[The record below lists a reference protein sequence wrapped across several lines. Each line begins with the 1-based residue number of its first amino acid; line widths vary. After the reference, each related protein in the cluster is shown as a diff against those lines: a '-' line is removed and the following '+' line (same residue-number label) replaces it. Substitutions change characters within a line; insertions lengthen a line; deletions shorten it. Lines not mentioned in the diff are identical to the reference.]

1 MPDNDNEPTNCIGR
15 RHFIKSLFGLGGGVV
30 GEAEAE
36 AAEVKA
42 KVKPRSRPS
51 FFWADLDTGFIGFP
65 TGLEVPRN
73 SGGSIMKLV
82 AAAALSETGAI
93 NPNQTFECSGRMKVR
108 DRDFSCQYP
117 HGQVNL
123 TEAIGLSCNVYFLHA
138 SEKLT
143 SKTFMSFARKFLLD
157 QPIAGHASGAS
168 PIEGKL
174 SRDSFEYVLGLA
186 DDMQPN
192 LLQLMRMAAL
202 IARRGDIPF
211 LHSAEEP
218 ADGKARLHVELSDG
232 TWNRLQQGMHL
243 CTRQGTAKRLDPEN
257 VMHLAAKTGT
267 VTHGKKFQSNIIGF
281 FPFEKPK
288 HAFALASPAGTSQES
303 AVPQARQQ
311 LFSIRWP

>member
-1 MPDNDNEPTNCIGR
+1 MADNEPTNCIGR

-36 AAEVKA
+36 ASEPEG
-42 KVKPRSRPS
+42 KVKRRSRPS

-65 TGLEVPRN
+65 TGLEVPHN
-73 SGGSIMKLV
+73 SGGSILKLV

-93 NPNQTFECSGRMKVR
+93 NPNQTFECNGHIKVR

-123 TEAIGLSCNVYFLHA
+123 TEAIGLSCNVYFIHA

-143 SKTFMSFARKFLLD
+143 SKTFLAFAGKFLLD
-157 QPIAGHASGAS
+157 LPIAGHATAAFPSQEKVS
-168 PIEGKL
+168 KN
-174 SRDSFEYVLGLA
+174 SYEYVLGLA
-186 DDMQPN
+186 ADLKPN
-192 LLQLMRMAAL
+192 LLQLMRMSAL
-202 IARRGDIPF
+202 IARRGDVPF

-218 ADGKARLHVELSDG
+218 AYGKARLHVELSEG

-243 CTRQGTAKRLDPEN
+243 CARQGTAKRLDPEN

-267 VTHGKKFQSNIIGF
+267 VTHGRKFQSNIIGY

-303 AVPQARQQ
+303 AVPQAREQ